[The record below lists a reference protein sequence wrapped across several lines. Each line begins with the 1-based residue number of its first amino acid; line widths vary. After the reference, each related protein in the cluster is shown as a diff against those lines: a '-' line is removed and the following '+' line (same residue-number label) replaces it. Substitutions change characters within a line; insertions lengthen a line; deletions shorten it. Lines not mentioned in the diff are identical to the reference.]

1 MKFDKTLVFRVQG
14 VRTSLAAA
22 ILLGILAAVLI
33 IVQAFFLS
41 RIISGVF
48 LGGQAVQQV
57 WGDVLVLLGV
67 IAVRGMLA
75 WGSEVTASRVGTHAR
90 TGLHERLVAH
100 LFPLGPAYVRGERSG
115 ELVSVL
121 YEGVEAE
128 RWRAPA
134 PGHRPRP
141 AQKRSGA

>member
-57 WGDVLVLLGV
+57 WGDLLVLLGV

-75 WGSEVTASRVGTHAR
+75 WGSEVTASRVGTRKNGTARAARGPPVPTR
-90 TGLHERLVAH
+90 TGVCQGRTQRRTCQCSL
-100 LFPLGPAYVRGERSG
+100 RGG
-115 ELVSVL
+115 
-121 YEGVEAE
+121 
-128 RWRAPA
+128 
-134 PGHRPRP
+134 
-141 AQKRSGA
+141 